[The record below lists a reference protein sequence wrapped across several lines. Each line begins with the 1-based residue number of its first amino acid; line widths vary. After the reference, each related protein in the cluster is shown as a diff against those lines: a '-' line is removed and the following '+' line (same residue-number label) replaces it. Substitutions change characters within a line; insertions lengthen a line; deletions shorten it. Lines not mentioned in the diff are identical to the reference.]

1 LLKNADMAL
10 YRAKS
15 EGRGSWRFFEPEMDI
30 KAQARRSLELD
41 LRHAVATGAFEVY
54 YQPLINL
61 KTGKISTCEAL
72 LRWQHPERGMI
83 SPVEFIPIAEE
94 MGLIVDIGNWV
105 LRRACLDCA
114 QWPDGVH
121 VAVNL
126 SPIQFRRGNVMR
138 AITEALSA
146 AQLATERLEIEI
158 TESVLLQ
165 DTEATRALLLQLREF
180 GVRISLDDFGTG
192 YSSLSYL
199 HLFPL
204 HKVKIDRSFLADVG
218 ANKRSLPLL
227 RNVARLITELG
238 MTVTMEGVETKE
250 QLDLIMTET
259 SVDEAQGYLFSRPVP
274 MRELVKL
281 LEPASLRELL
291 HSHTSR
297 KVA

>member
-1 LLKNADMAL
+1 
-10 YRAKS
+10 
-15 EGRGSWRFFEPEMDI
+15 
-30 KAQARRSLELD
+30 
-41 LRHAVATGAFEVY
+41 
-54 YQPLINL
+54 
-61 KTGKISTCEAL
+61 
-72 LRWQHPERGMI
+72 
-83 SPVEFIPIAEE
+83 
-94 MGLIVDIGNWV
+94 
-105 LRRACLDCA
+105 
-114 QWPDGVH
+114 VH